1 MNTLIFKPIL
11 LLFFL
16 CGFFPLI
23 GYSDTV
29 VDEDSKLVMDKSCVT
44 NARDNLIIKFPNI
57 NPQDI
62 NSISL
67 YACSCAY
74 KDSQKNS
81 IPAEA
86 TDFRNVKNCIYYG
99 VLRNA
104 IKYKAE
110 NEIQNSEVLKKCI
123 STFPHDLTDDSVS
136 EDIANFCKCAATPT
150 EKIADEITP
159 SKLNEDQIY
168 DQLIKVINGC
178 RYSI

>member
-1 MNTLIFKPIL
+1 MYTLIFKPTL
-11 LLFFL
+11 LVFFL
-16 CGFFPLI
+16 CGFLPLI
-23 GYSDTV
+23 GYSETA
-29 VDEDSKLVMDKSCVT
+29 VDEDSKLIMDKSCVT
-44 NARDNLIIKFPNI
+44 NARDNLAIKFPNI
-57 NPQDI
+57 KSQDI

-74 KDSQKNS
+74 KESQKNS

-110 NEIQNSEVLKKCI
+110 NEIPSSEVLKVCVT
-123 STFPHDLTDDSVS
+123 TFPHDLTDDSVS
-136 EDIANFCKCAATPT
+136 EDISNFCKCAATPT
-150 EKIADEITP
+150 EKITDEITP
-159 SKLNEDQIY
+159 LKLNEDQIY
-168 DQLIKVINGC
+168 DKLIKVINGC